1 MRGVARE
8 TRKVKDHAVTSNSGS
23 PRGSGCPAV
32 AGEPIHP
39 HAGIHQVNPQ
49 WRCGDCRGVV
59 AFECIR
65 PLSLAV
71 PGSRRNFTG
80 AVEQVSQSLKMSH
93 HMYQP
98 DAAGLLPQGVILKS
112 KLIIAVGITLSLSA
126 FAQTN
131 SQNLTIEPMST
142 TTPTFRVTVI
152 SRSVQAVNY
161 QHRSGSSKL
170 DFAGTDLMPSANGV
184 AEINSKRGS
193 IAIEAEFGDL
203 QKPTTFGNEYLTYV
217 LWAISPEGRAVNLG
231 EVLLGG
237 NRRSK
242 LNVTTDL
249 QAFALVVTAEPYYAV
264 RQPSNV
270 VVLEE
275 TKGTTEAVNAKYELM
290 ERGGYIPTGYKFDP
304 VILNAK
310 LPLEFFEARNALRIA
325 ESEGAQQY
333 ASDSY
338 QHAVQLMNRADSEA
352 TSKHIDK
359 KPLIATSREAVQTA
373 EDARAIAV
381 KKMDDVR
388 LANERQDSMDAQ
400 ANSLAQA
407 DEATRRKE
415 QAESDTAKAQAA
427 KSQAE
432 ADAVNAQAASAQAQA
447 DAAKARNEAADA
459 QAATAKAQSDMAA
472 NQASSATAI
481 SAAQA
486 DADQS
491 RADTLKAQQAAQQAE
506 NDKAAMRTK
515 LSEQLNSILQTRDTA
530 RGLIVSMSD
539 VLFDTG
545 KYSLKPG
552 AREKLAKVAGIL
564 LAYPG
569 LNIEVGGYTDNVG
582 GDAMNQTLSEN
593 RAGSVRDYLVQQ
605 GVSSSSVSSK
615 GFGNSLPVASNDNSA
630 GRQQNRRVELLVSGE
645 AIGHPVNATTGSLH

>member
-1 MRGVARE
+1 M
-8 TRKVKDHAVTSNSGS
+8 S
-23 PRGSGCPAV
+23 P
-32 AGEPIHP
+32 
-39 HAGIHQVNPQ
+39 
-49 WRCGDCRGVV
+49 
-59 AFECIR
+59 
-65 PLSLAV
+65 
-71 PGSRRNFTG
+71 
-80 AVEQVSQSLKMSH
+80 
-93 HMYQP
+93 
-98 DAAGLLPQGVILKS
+98 
-112 KLIIAVGITLSLSA
+112 
-126 FAQTN
+126 
-131 SQNLTIEPMST
+131 
-142 TTPTFRVTVI
+142 TPTFRVTVI

-161 QHRSGSSKL
+161 EHRSGSSKL

-184 AEINSKRGS
+184 AEVNSKRGS
-193 IAIEAEFGDL
+193 IAIEAEFGNL

-237 NRRSK
+237 NHRSK

-249 QAFALVVTAEPYYAV
+249 QAFALIVTAEPYYAV

-270 VVLEE
+270 VILENVVRE
-275 TKGTTEAVNAKYELM
+275 DTKGTTEAVNAKYELM

-304 VILNAK
+304 VVLNAK

-325 ESEGAQQY
+325 QSEGAEQY
-333 ASDSY
+333 APDSY
-338 QHAVQLMNRADSEA
+338 QHAVQLMNNADSYA
-352 TSKHIDK
+352 TDKHIDR
-359 KPLIATSREAVQTA
+359 KPLIAVSREAVQTA

-388 LANERQDSMDAQ
+388 LANERQNSADAQ
-400 ANSLAQA
+400 AQSQRKQMSRDA
-407 DEATRRKE
+407 KE
-415 QAESDTAKAQAA
+415 QAESDAAKAQAA
-427 KSQAE
+427 TAQAE
-432 ADAVNAQAASAQAQA
+432 T
-447 DAAKARNEAADA
+447 DAANARSDAADA
-459 QAATAKAQSDMAA
+459 QAATAKAQSDMADS
-472 NQASSATAI
+472 QAASASAL

-491 RADTLKAQQAAQQAE
+491 RLAAQQAQLNAQQAE
-506 NDKAAMRTK
+506 TDKAAMRAK
-515 LSEQLNSILQTRDTA
+515 LSEQLNSILQTRDSA

-605 GVSSSSVSSK
+605 GVSTNSVSAR
-615 GFGNSLPVASNDNSA
+615 GFGNTLPVASNDNSA
-630 GRQQNRRVELLVSGE
+630 GRQQNRRVELLVSGD
-645 AIGHPVNATTGSLH
+645 AIGSPVNATTGSLQ